1 MGWEHLFLGFLQ
13 PVALGVAAVLLLLLA
28 LSFGTR
34 RHVASVGRKSAH
46 RAAGRLALC
55 ENFCDLSIP

>member
-28 LSFGTR
+28 ISFGTR
-34 RHVASVGRKSAH
+34 RHVASVGRKSAQ
-46 RAAGRLALC
+46 
-55 ENFCDLSIP
+55 LSRGPARPV